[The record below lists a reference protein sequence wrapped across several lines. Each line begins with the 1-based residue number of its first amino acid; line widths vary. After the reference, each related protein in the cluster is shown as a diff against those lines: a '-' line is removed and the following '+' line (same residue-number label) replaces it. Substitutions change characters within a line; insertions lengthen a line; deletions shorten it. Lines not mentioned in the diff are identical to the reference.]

1 MIYKFFGEMNQLIHI
16 KGNCKKYSA
25 TKREKKRLLYFCT
38 QLFSLRWRIN
48 YISEHLQ
55 SNYFSQYNLN
65 KKQTSVEIVLKTL
78 RLF

>member
-16 KGNCKKYSA
+16 KGNCRKYSA
-25 TKREKKRLLYFCT
+25 TKRAKKATLLLYPA
-38 QLFSLRWRIN
+38 FSLRWRIN

-55 SNYFSQYNLN
+55 SNYFSQYDLN

-78 RLF
+78 ILF